1 MKKFLSLFMSAVLIF
16 SVCSAAAYASENDGG
31 YSDYPVVVVPGY
43 ASSPMYRIDEET
55 GERIHVWN
63 IMTDEIIEAF
73 FSRITD
79 VCIGIKKLTQGDAEY
94 IAKAV
99 GEEFI
104 RMYGD
109 LACNDD
115 GSSVYDVKRYHFDPA
130 ETNDVYLME
139 KYPDSSF
146 CRFESEI
153 MGDYSQYIG
162 HENIFNFACD
172 FRMGA
177 VACAAELDE
186 YITAVKEYTGKDKV
200 NIFSISHGGQVTG
213 TYLSV
218 YGEKGD
224 VNNVVMTVP
233 ALGGSAVIYDVLT
246 RNIKFDEEELLRFVE
261 YGMMY
266 EEDYHL
272 LLESDCLGF
281 VDDVLNAFVPYVLE
295 VLGNWGSIWD
305 FVPSKYYEKLKNK
318 YLDKDLNAEII
329 KKSDYMHYEIMPSF
343 ADNFKKAQQAGVN
356 ISIIAGCG
364 LPIVTGSQ
372 TSSDGIIT
380 TKSST
385 GALCANVDERF
396 SDGYTQKISSA
407 DYKVSPAMDTDI
419 SCGYLPNNTWLIE
432 NMFHGMMYKDSYSD
446 DLLEKLLLTDEIE
459 DVNSDPNFP
468 QFHANTS
475 PSSGIWAAFDNSK
488 EGFVSSADT
497 KLTVKNLSTKYKL
510 KIMSVKN
517 NMGLKFD
524 FANTAVLNPGET
536 AEISFSGKLQNT
548 GLAKKEIVIDFV
560 LLGSITPLCERTL
573 NFTLMNGENALYDGN
588 KPTSPLCEK
597 NLIDRY
603 APENTVGCLKRF
615 GLEQTAVMVVN
626 IITSWVGI
634 LLGGFKK

>member
-1 MKKFLSLFMSAVLIF
+1 M
-16 SVCSAAAYASENDGG
+16 
-31 YSDYPVVVVPGY
+31 
-43 ASSPMYRIDEET
+43 
-55 GERIHVWN
+55 
-63 IMTDEIIEAF
+63 
-73 FSRITD
+73 
-79 VCIGIKKLTQGDAEY
+79 
-94 IAKAV
+94 
-99 GEEFI
+99 
-104 RMYGD
+104 
-109 LACNDD
+109 
-115 GSSVYDVKRYHFDPA
+115 
-130 ETNDVYLME
+130 
-139 KYPDSSF
+139 
-146 CRFESEI
+146 
-153 MGDYSQYIG
+153 
-162 HENIFNFACD
+162 
-172 FRMGA
+172 
-177 VACAAELDE
+177 
-186 YITAVKEYTGKDKV
+186 
-200 NIFSISHGGQVTG
+200 
-213 TYLSV
+213 
-218 YGEKGD
+218 
-224 VNNVVMTVP
+224 
-233 ALGGSAVIYDVLT
+233 
-246 RNIKFDEEELLRFVE
+246 
-261 YGMMY
+261 
-266 EEDYHL
+266 
-272 LLESDCLGF
+272 
-281 VDDVLNAFVPYVLE
+281 
-295 VLGNWGSIWD
+295 
-305 FVPSKYYEKLKNK
+305 
-318 YLDKDLNAEII
+318 
-329 KKSDYMHYEIMPSF
+329 
-343 ADNFKKAQQAGVN
+343 
-356 ISIIAGCG
+356 
-364 LPIVTGSQ
+364 
-372 TSSDGIIT
+372 
-380 TKSST
+380 
-385 GALCANVDERF
+385 CANIDERF

-517 NMGLKFD
+517 NMGLNFD